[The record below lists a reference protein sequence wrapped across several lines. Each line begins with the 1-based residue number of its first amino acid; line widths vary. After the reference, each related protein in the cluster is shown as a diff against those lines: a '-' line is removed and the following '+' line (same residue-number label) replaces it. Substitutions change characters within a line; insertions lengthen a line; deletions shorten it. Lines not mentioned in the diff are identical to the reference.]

1 MVKVTSNNGVVYYRS
16 ELISCPHGFSTRIG
30 GVSTLPHTESLNLGI
45 GRGDPYS
52 TVIENLTRFANAI
65 GVEPSSFIS
74 ADQIQSANVRK
85 VAEKDKGEGYYFS
98 STESWDGKLFVQ
110 LLATSISAMI
120 RARIKLYLQGA
131 VGAEGTKNYRVFY
144 DSDHKLLAKLNN
156 IYMTRFKDGWIFDE
170 VVGKTKELFKI
181 LNLPLPTCELI
192 VDKSDEAGEPQDQ
205 GEIADIEEIALEMAE
220 IAITDL

>member
-1 MVKVTSNNGVVYYRS
+1 MKKVEEKLKYAGIRVLVSDI
-16 ELISCPHGFSTRIG
+16 IS
-30 GVSTLPHTESLNLGI
+30 
-45 GRGDPYS
+45 D
-52 TVIENLTRFANAI
+52 A
-65 GVEPSSFIS
+65 VECCIAYEERNEVEHAFNTMKSRL
-74 ADQIQSANVRK
+74 ACNRTQVH
-85 VAEKDKGEGYYFS
+85 

-120 RARIKLYLQGA
+120 RARIKLYNQGA

-170 VVGKTKELFKI
+170 VVGETKELFKI

-205 GEIADIEEIALEMAE
+205 GEIADIEEIALETAE